1 MMHLNNLVIYD
12 VFPKNNLLNI
22 VPYLGRLLFFIQ
34 VGHTKGYM
42 QVLVV
47 GPGSMLGTSAII
59 RITSVG
65 RWSVFGEVIE
75 TLTLTKDTTESKER
89 SDRSE
94 KCCSLTNIEGSCAC
108 VGELDACAC
117 GHESCGQ
124 NLTEEKGGSL
134 LKNDSWADDR
144 SNSNIFGWLLRK
156 RKNHRT
162 KKIDDDTSGQQIKRQ
177 ESAAGSAHLWTAVD
191 RLLLGGMCASFLT
204 ILALFLYF
212 ASSILSS

>member
-1 MMHLNNLVIYD
+1 MFSKKFFEYCSL
-12 VFPKNNLLNI
+12 P
-22 VPYLGRLLFFIQ
+22 GRLIFFMQ

-75 TLTLTKDTTESKER
+75 TLNLPKDNAESEEKF
-89 SDRSE
+89 DRSE
-94 KCCSLTNIEGSCAC
+94 KKCSLSNLEDLCAC

-117 GHESCGQ
+117 GHESCGGQ
-124 NLTEEKGGSL
+124 NLTEKKGGSL
-134 LKNDSWADDR
+134 SKNDSWADDP
-144 SNSNIFGWLLRK
+144 SNINVFGWLLRK

-162 KKIDDDTSGQQIKRQ
+162 KKIEDDKSAQRIMRQ
-177 ESAAGSAHLWTAVD
+177 ESASGSEHMWTAVD
-191 RLLLGGMCASFLT
+191 RLLLGGMCASFLI
-204 ILALFLYF
+204 ILALVLYL

>member
-1 MMHLNNLVIYD
+1 
-12 VFPKNNLLNI
+12 
-22 VPYLGRLLFFIQ
+22 
-34 VGHTKGYM
+34 M

-75 TLTLTKDTTESKER
+75 TLNSAKDNAESKER

-94 KCCSLTNIEGSCAC
+94 KCCSLSNLEDSCAC
-108 VGELDACAC
+108 AAELDACAC
-117 GHESCGQ
+117 ADESCGGQ

-134 LKNDSWADDR
+134 SKNDSWADDR
-144 SNSNIFGWLLRK
+144 SNINVFGWFLRK

-162 KKIDDDTSGQQIKRQ
+162 KKMEDDTSAQHIMRQ
-177 ESAAGSAHLWTAVD
+177 ESASGSMHMWTAVD
-191 RLLLGGMCASFLT
+191 RLLLGGVCASFLT
-204 ILALFLYF
+204 VLALLLYL